1 MHKSIYMCYAFLIIF
16 IFLISVAQTFA
27 LTAKDLADLLN
38 EQLSTGKVLLVM
50 KWNPEKQ
57 TMIQFNPLTENA
69 SSPNNFEVQ
78 PGENYFILTN
88 ITGIEYVELP
98 FQISKPQ
105 LTDGWNLAK
114 LDQVDINK
122 YDVKVISCFDPESKR
137 YIAYVPKFNTPE
149 ELFSTQSFCWIFIGE
164 ADVATNVLPH
174 IIYGTTTLN
183 DKPVS
188 AKVTIHNLDTFK
200 TSIVEAKD
208 GKFTFDLLNIGYF
221 GGNQIMITASYGKA
235 TGKAIF
241 EVDLAKPVQRVDILL
256 EKPSIKVPFPVI
268 IAVGIVIIFV
278 IFIILKV
285 KKKR

>member
-1 MHKSIYMCYAFLIIF
+1 
-16 IFLISVAQTFA
+16 VAQTFA

-50 KWNPEKQ
+50 KWNQEKQ

-114 LDQVDINK
+114 LDQLDINK
-122 YDVKVISCFDPESKR
+122 YDVKVVSCFDPKSKR

-200 TSIVEAKD
+200 TFIVEAKD

-221 GGNQIMITASYGKA
+221 DGNRIMITASYGKA

-241 EVDLAKPVQRVDILL
+241 EVDWAKPVQRVDILL
-256 EKPSIKVPFPVI
+256 EKPSIKVPLPI
-268 IAVGIVIIFV
+268 IAAVGIAIIFV